1 MSLRRPTVMPSGQP
15 GQSAASASPLPKTP
29 PTRLPTS
36 LQVANPAPTPTRPS
50 RLDGVTRHGLQ
61 IGLEQIRSRFPA
73 LGADAALQV
82 QQLLQATVPETL
94 THRQAA
100 DWAAAL
106 QRRYGEVVEKT
117 LQLNQHPQRL
127 AAQQHLQRLFVL
139 LQEVFD
145 ALDHQL
151 QPGLLARWR
160 SSPWQLV
167 LKNQTEIEQLRQA
180 LTDAADALANQLE
193 TLQTLQK
200 ELQALTGQ
208 LLTSALAASL
218 LADQLKPELANA
230 LLQRAAELQQM
241 HGHISDSIYQRD
253 QSLAD
258 LQNLN
263 ACIQH
268 AVLMLLPAWLDKTLH
283 SSRNNNANPTVML
296 QQQQDLDV
304 LLRAIRTN

>member
-1 MSLRRPTVMPSGQP
+1 MPSGQP
-15 GQSAASASPLPKTP
+15 GQNVASASPLPKTQ
-29 PTRLPTS
+29 PTQLPTS
-36 LQVANPAPTPTRPS
+36 LQVANPAPTQTSPS

-61 IGLEQIRSRFPA
+61 IELEQIRSRFPA

-100 DWAAAL
+100 NWGTAL

-160 SSPWQLV
+160 SSPWQV
-167 LKNQTEIEQLRQA
+167 LLKHQAEIDSLRQA
-180 LTDAADALANQLE
+180 LTDAADALAHQLE
-193 TLQTLQK
+193 SLQALQK
-200 ELQALTGQ
+200 ELTALTGQ
-208 LLTSALAASL
+208 LLTNALATSL
-218 LADQLKPELANA
+218 LAEQLKPELASA

-241 HGHISDSIYQRD
+241 HSHISDSIHQRD

-263 ACIQH
+263 ACVQH

-283 SSRNNNANPTVML
+283 SSRNISNNANPTVML

>member
-1 MSLRRPTVMPSGQP
+1 MNLKRPTVMPSGQ
-15 GQSAASASPLPKTP
+15 SAQNAVNAPPLPRAI
-29 PTRLPTS
+29 PTRLPAPVQAPNQTS
-36 LQVANPAPTPTRPS
+36 PR
-50 RLDGVTRHGLQ
+50 RLDGISRRGLQ
-61 IGLEQIRSRFPA
+61 LSIEQIRSRFPA
-73 LGADAALQV
+73 LGADAALQI

-94 THRQAA
+94 TRRQAT
-100 DWAAAL
+100 DWGVTP
-106 QRRYGEVVEKT
+106 QRRYAEVVEKT

-145 ALDHQL
+145 AIDHQL

-160 SSPWQLV
+160 SSPWQV
-167 LKNQTEIEQLRQA
+167 LLKHQSEIELLRQA
-180 LTDAADALANQLE
+180 LADAADALANQLE
-193 TLQTLQK
+193 TLQALQK
-200 ELQALTGQ
+200 ELITLTSQ
-208 LLTSALAASL
+208 LLTNALAASL
-218 LADQLKPELANA
+218 LAEQLKPDLASA

-241 HGHISDSIYQRD
+241 HSHISNSIHQRD

-258 LQNLN
+258 LQTLN

-283 SSRNNNANPTVML
+283 TSRNNNNNANPTVML

-304 LLRAIRTN
+304 LLRAIRTA